1 MKLSTVI
8 FRALGFLTQYIAP
21 LLLFGV
27 VIPYVHG
34 TLKGGLTGAGI
45 VVLLIISFLVLKKSK
60 AFFLDQKKSFVRGLI
75 LSIYPIVSWLIVL
88 VCVSYV
94 GTFVDKLLDF
104 WRYVILFIVIGRVFY
119 MMDEAGE

>member
-1 MKLSTVI
+1 MKWSTVI
-8 FRALGFLTQYIAP
+8 FRACGFFVQYIAP
-21 LLLFGV
+21 ILLFGV
-27 VIPYVHG
+27 VIPYTHG
-34 TLKGGLTGAGI
+34 TLKGGLTGAG
-45 VVLLIISFLVLKKSK
+45 VFVALLLAFLIMKKTK
-60 AFFLDQKKSFVRGLI
+60 AFFLDQKKSFVRGII